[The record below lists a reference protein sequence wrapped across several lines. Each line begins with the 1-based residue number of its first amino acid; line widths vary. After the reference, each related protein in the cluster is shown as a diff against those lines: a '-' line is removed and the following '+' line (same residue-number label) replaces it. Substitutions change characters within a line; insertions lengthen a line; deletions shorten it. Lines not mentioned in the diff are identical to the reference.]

1 MNLDVFKMQIGG
13 IKSLSIMSDDE
24 FLSVT
29 MANDQKPI
37 FTINKA
43 TNQIRMNL
51 ENFKGTGLD
60 FGLLTMAISNLYTQD
75 PANSMKPVK
84 AASGID
90 SDVIGVIKRDD
101 TVRPVAKD
109 INQENLQFTVTKWL
123 MNDFA
128 SGDDP
133 LDPLV
138 GLIGLGRMVER
149 SGMASSSLGNQA
161 PAHPQN

>member
-1 MNLDVFKMQIGG
+1 
-13 IKSLSIMSDDE
+13 
-24 FLSVT
+24 
-29 MANDQKPI
+29 
-37 FTINKA
+37 
-43 TNQIRMNL
+43 
-51 ENFKGTGLD
+51 
-60 FGLLTMAISNLYTQD
+60 MAISNLYTQD

-84 AASGID
+84 AASGLD